1 MVDLGP
7 APHFRVDWD
16 IVREANGMARQTST
30 GTTPGYGTE
39 AESLLA
45 LSRAVGGRIAA
56 LRFATC
62 NMARGTGPTF
72 LAALAGVLQMNGKP
86 TLYGLDGFL
95 WSDEEEGRTV
105 MGVTSTRGSRPLR
118 VYHSTM
124 WTGHWYPQRRSQVGP

>member
-1 MVDLGP
+1 MEWRAKLRP
-7 APHFRVDWD
+7 ARRP
-16 IVREANGMARQTST
+16 ATARRRNRCSRSHV
-30 GTTPGYGTE
+30 PSV
-39 AESLLA
+39 AESQ
-45 LSRAVGGRIAA
+45 
-56 LRFATC
+56 RFATC